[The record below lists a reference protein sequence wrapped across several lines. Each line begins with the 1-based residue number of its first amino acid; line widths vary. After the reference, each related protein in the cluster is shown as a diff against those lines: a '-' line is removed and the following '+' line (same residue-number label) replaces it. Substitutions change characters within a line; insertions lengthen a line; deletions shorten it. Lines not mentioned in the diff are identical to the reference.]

1 MRCFFSASKHK
12 LKLKVRNFDFFFAH
26 GYPFFSRVFHHLI
39 IKHQHMQHDS
49 KKAKKSSKSSKKS
62 RATTSGFIERLV
74 IPVRKYDA
82 EVFRMLVQ
90 FVHSGSAYIT
100 QENVSGN

>member
-1 MRCFFSASKHK
+1 
-12 LKLKVRNFDFFFAH
+12 
-26 GYPFFSRVFHHLI
+26 
-39 IKHQHMQHDS
+39 MQKDS
-49 KKAKKSSKSSKKS
+49 KKASKLSKPSKKS
-62 RATTSGFIERLV
+62 RATTSRITERLV

-100 QENVSGN
+100 QENVSGNFYNYCSFFKYYCLTASATTVN